1 MISSSSIANGA
12 DGGASRSIQT
22 QEGVSAAKADL
33 DHVAIFTRFIK
44 KAEEAA
50 QSAI

>member
-1 MISSSSIANGA
+1 MNSSSSIAASAGK
-12 DGGASRSIQT
+12 GASDSIAT

>member
-1 MISSSSIANGA
+1 MNSSSSITAGA
-12 DGGASRSIQT
+12 GQGASDSIAT
-22 QEGVSAAKADL
+22 QEAVSAAKADL
-33 DHVAIFTRFIK
+33 DHVAVFTRFIK